1 MPIRPA
7 TIADVPQIAAIA
19 HAAYNIYVARIGKP
33 PAPMIADFATHV
45 INQEIFV
52 DDAIDGPAG
61 FIVLFPMGGRLFIE
75 NVAVPPE
82 RQGQGIGRKLLAFA
96 DAEARRH
103 EFDRLFLYT
112 NIHMTENLDFY
123 PKLGYLETHRI
134 HEDGFDRVYF
144 EKRLTT

>member
-7 TIADVPQIAAIA
+7 TTADVLQIAAIA
-19 HAAYNIYVARIGKP
+19 NAAYDIYVARIGKQ

-52 DDAIDGPAG
+52 DDAIDGLAG
-61 FIVLFPMGGRLFIE
+61 FIVLFPKDGRLFIE
-75 NVAVPPE
+75 NVAVSPE
-82 RQGQGIGRKLLAFA
+82 RQGQGNGRRLFAFA
-96 DAEARRH
+96 DAEAQRY

-123 PKLGYLETHRI
+123 PKLGYLETHRV
-134 HEDGFDRVYF
+134 HEDGFHRIYF
-144 EKRLTT
+144 EKRLTP